1 MAVDK
6 IGHGLRILLSLAVFL
21 HCVVARPGI
30 VEDLESQIVPASN
43 STTANTT
50 TPTPPPSTS
59 SLPKTEP
66 GNVNITGLTIGNGT
80 KNGTVC
86 FCSDVT

>member
-6 IGHGLRILLSLAVFL
+6 IGHGLRVLLSLAVFL

-50 TPTPPPSTS
+50 TPTPPASTS

-66 GNVNITGLTIGNGT
+66 GNVNITGLSIGNGT

-86 FCSDVT
+86 FFSHVT